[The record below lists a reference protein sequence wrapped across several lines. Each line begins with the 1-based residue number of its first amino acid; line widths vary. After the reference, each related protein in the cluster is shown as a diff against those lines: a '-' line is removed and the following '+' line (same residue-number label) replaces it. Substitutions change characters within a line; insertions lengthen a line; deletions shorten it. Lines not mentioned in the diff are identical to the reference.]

1 MGPWSR
7 VRAAKCQML
16 VTSLFVLL
24 LGLAVATMAAL
35 TYFGAPL
42 AVISHASRERTPFEA
57 LHRRAF
63 FAGTGLAGLL
73 ALGAVLSSAAT
84 VREARGLMAG
94 AFLCF
99 ALAFCALVQVAFWR
113 FHDPTQV
120 EDAVLDTYDLVFDR
134 AVKNLSGIWRQELAA
149 IQDTFLCCGK
159 RSPLGLQGSSGAD
172 LCQGEGPARQ
182 DCLQGLR
189 SFLRNHGNVV
199 STLTS
204 LGLVSMVY
212 AVLLS
217 AFLCFAIHSGRSL
230 DRKGK
235 YTLSPRAGGRQP
247 QEPSFFRCCQE
258 GPAPRHPPEADV
270 CEARPGPS
278 RCLRASFLL
287 QDTKPPTH
295 GGGSDTAALART

>member
-99 ALAFCALVQVAFWR
+99 ALAFCALVQVTFWR

-159 RSPLGLQGSSGAD
+159 SSPLGLQGSSGAD

-182 DCLQGLR
+182 
-189 SFLRNHGNVV
+189 
-199 STLTS
+199 
-204 LGLVSMVY
+204 VY

-235 YTLSPRAGGRQP
+235 YTLSPRASGRQP

>member
-1 MGPWSR
+1 MGRGPFFSQLQIPGSGR
-7 VRAAKCQML
+7 LCPALPGSGRGSTSPGAACR
-16 VTSLFVLL
+16 S
-24 LGLAVATMAAL
+24 GAGAVALLPMTGPREPKGSSRKGLGASVPTMC
-35 TYFGAPL
+35 G
-42 AVISHASRERTPFEA
+42 
-57 LHRRAF
+57 
-63 FAGTGLAGLL
+63 L
-73 ALGAVLSSAAT
+73 ALGWWGTRQGGSPVPGVMVSPPAQ
-84 VREARGLMAG
+84 

-99 ALAFCALVQVAFWR
+99 ALAFCALVQVTFWR

-159 RSPLGLQGSSGAD
+159 SSPLGLQGSSGAD

-182 DCLQGLR
+182 
-189 SFLRNHGNVV
+189 
-199 STLTS
+199 
-204 LGLVSMVY
+204 VY

-235 YTLSPRAGGRQP
+235 YTLSPRASGRQP

>member
-84 VREARGLMAG
+84 VREARGLMVG

-159 RSPLGLQGSSGAD
+159 SSPLGLQGSSGAD
-172 LCQGEGPARQ
+172 LCQGEEPARQ
-182 DCLQGLR
+182 
-189 SFLRNHGNVV
+189 
-199 STLTS
+199 
-204 LGLVSMVY
+204 VY

-247 QEPSFFRCCQE
+247 QEPIFFRCCRE
-258 GPAPRHPPEADV
+258 GPAPRHAPEADV

-295 GGGSDTAALART
+295 GGGSDTAALAHT

>member
-84 VREARGLMAG
+84 VREARGLMVG
-94 AFLCF
+94 
-99 ALAFCALVQVAFWR
+99 
-113 FHDPTQV
+113 V

-159 RSPLGLQGSSGAD
+159 SSPLGLQGSSGAD
-172 LCQGEGPARQ
+172 LCQGEEPARQ
-182 DCLQGLR
+182 DCLRGLG
-189 SFLRNHGNVV
+189 SFLRNHGNAV
-199 STLTS
+199 STLIS
-204 LGLVSMVY
+204 LGLVSTVY

-247 QEPSFFRCCQE
+247 QEPIFFRCCRE
-258 GPAPRHPPEADV
+258 GPAPRHAPEADV

-295 GGGSDTAALART
+295 GGGSDTAALAHT